1 MKNGSS
7 DDLLNTESYRL
18 TTPPCQDIEKEST
31 KVRNCCNMFSKAYR
45 NANTKQIMA
54 LMKYSLD
61 IANPWISQYQAK
73 PKDIQYGNNRYMSR
87 QISKA
92 WFAKNNEEL
101 LKLFSRTQ
109 DMNFLN
115 SFG

>member
-1 MKNGSS
+1 MKNESS
-7 DDLLNTESYRL
+7 NDLLNTESNRMN
-18 TTPPCQDIEKEST
+18 TVPCQDIEKESAQ
-31 KVRNCCNMFSKAYR
+31 VRNCCNMFSKSYK

-61 IANPWISQYQAK
+61 ISNPWISQYLAK
-73 PKDIQYGNNRYMSR
+73 PKNKPFGNNRYISR
-87 QISKA
+87 QMSKS